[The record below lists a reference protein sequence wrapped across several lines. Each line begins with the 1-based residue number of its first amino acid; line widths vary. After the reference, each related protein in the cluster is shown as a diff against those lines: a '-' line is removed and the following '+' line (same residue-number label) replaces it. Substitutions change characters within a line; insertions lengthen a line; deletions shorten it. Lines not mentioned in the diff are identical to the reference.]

1 MKKIFAC
8 LLILCMLSV
17 VFCACNEDTTD
28 GVTAGQDTIGEETIG
43 EDTTG
48 EETDNGGI
56 LDKIEDII
64 QDIFNPDSNDDKD
77 DTKDS
82 ESTPADTDGDNITP
96 GSNNPWTN
104 EY

>member
-28 GVTAGQDTIGEETIG
+28 GVTTEQ
-43 EDTTG
+43 DTTG

-96 GSNNPWTN
+96 GSNDPYTK